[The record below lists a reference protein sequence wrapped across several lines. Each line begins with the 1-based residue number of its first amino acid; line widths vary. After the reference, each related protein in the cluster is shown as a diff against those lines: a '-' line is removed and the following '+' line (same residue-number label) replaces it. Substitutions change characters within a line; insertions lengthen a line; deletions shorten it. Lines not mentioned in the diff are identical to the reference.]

1 MSNGYGGGPGGGGPG
16 TGGSSGDNG
25 NGNGNGGIR
34 NGRNGRRGKITADM
48 VRDIS
53 YISGAN
59 SHQILSINRDSSST
73 GTPVSD
79 PDRVLV
85 QNVGATP
92 IVIMLGYEGYV
103 SSTADVH
110 ANTTAIYVH
119 SLLLPGEKIQPHLRS
134 VVNLSAGS
142 EVTAAAD
149 GFADESLY
157 NLDGT
162 AVDWTAPGTTLKAD
176 SGADVKNNTLS
187 NTSDP
192 VSFGVTVS
200 ASANSKYI
208 RVGDL
213 IRIENEIMEVLGTY
227 EDDPTNSSLVAG
239 DIRCKRG
246 MYGSTNASH
255 TDTPDIYF
263 PYFNTFSEFDKYA
276 SAGYTQTNEA
286 GQYASRNFF
295 GLARNDSTAPMGL
308 TPGSVCF
315 RFYSSGY
322 QELGL
327 QGITSATNTGLTAST
342 AYAFDIQVDGGT
354 NFDNLTFTTDSSNL
368 NFGGANG
375 VLSKIQSALNTQY
388 YTAGNLFEKAVT
400 VSIVHGDIR
409 FTSASRLST
418 SAIALTVED
427 GSDASFFGT
436 GRIPAIGSIR
446 TAMPSTL
453 PEGLDEVQYDPIT
466 GIGGKMLSHLAFDNG
481 RGGITGVCKGNID
494 YETGAFRL
502 FNAPANANFEY
513 SVLHS
518 GPFSGKRDP
527 SEGARANSLIAIH
540 ANVLNKKMTGKV
552 RVVTEK
558 R

>member
-1 MSNGYGGGPGGGGPG
+1 MGYENGSAPPPGETPPPG
-16 TGGSSGDNG
+16 APTIG
-25 NGNGNGGIR
+25 

-53 YISGAN
+53 YISGAD

-354 NFDNLTFTTDSSNL
+354 NFDNLTFTTDSSNV
-368 NFGGANG
+368 NFGGTNG
-375 VLSKIQSALNTQY
+375 VIQKIQAALDTQY
-388 YTAGNLFEKAVT
+388 YTAGNLFEKKV
-400 VSIVHGDIR
+400 VVGIVNGDVR
-409 FTSASRLST
+409 FTSGTNLSS
-418 SAIALTVED
+418 SAIAITAED
-427 GSDASFFGT
+427 GADASFLGT
-436 GRIPAIGSIR
+436 GRIPAVAKLADPVASTIPPDDILDGKSGVESPNVG
-446 TAMPSTL
+446 AMF
-453 PEGLDEVQYDPIT
+453 YDD
-466 GIGGKMLSHLAFDNG
+466 GH
-481 RGGITGVCKGNID
+481 GNILGTATGTVN
-494 YETGAFRL
+494 YETGAL
-502 FNAPANANFEY
+502 DIKGLPNAHFVL
-513 SVLHS
+513 SVNYGSGHS
-518 GPFSGKRDP
+518 GGNKFSADA
-527 SEGARANSLIAIH
+527 SNSITAVSGRST
-540 ANVLNKKMTGKV
+540 NSKLNTTIEVIGLN
-552 RVVTEK
+552 
-558 R
+558 